1 MILNFVLPLLS
12 ILIISN
18 LAVLG
23 ARKLKIPTVVIL
35 ILVGVLF
42 GLPFLEKTLL
52 GPANKLIF
60 NLGDAGLLCLM
71 FLAGLES
78 SWRLLY
84 KEKKDA
90 ALIAVS
96 AALVPIGVGYATFCL
111 LGFSPQ
117 VSLILGICMSISAE
131 ATRAKVLMELKKL
144 KTKLGAALIGA
155 GLIDDTIGLS
165 LFILITYF
173 IKQADTR
180 EELLVAGSIISFF
193 VGLVVQR
200 IFSRENIII
209 KTAENMFNW
218 LIIPFFF
225 VSIGIHFGFESL
237 ALSPFIL
244 IAVLVISVMGKFLG
258 VFILKPFM
266 DFNWKQLYLT
276 GWAMNS
282 RGALEMAIAL
292 IAFRAQLIPLNLY
305 SSLVVMAFVTT
316 LMFPFIIVPLIRKNP
331 QVMD

>member
-1 MILNFVLPLLS
+1 MILDYALPLS
-12 ILIISN
+12 AILLVAN
-18 LAVLG
+18 LAVFG
-23 ARKLKIPTVVIL
+23 ARKIKIPTVVVL

-42 GLPFLEKTLL
+42 GVPFIEKTFL

-60 NLGDAGLLCLM
+60 NLGDIGLLCLM

-90 ALIAVS
+90 TLIAVS
-96 AALVPIGVGYATFCL
+96 AALVPIGVGYVAFCL
-111 LGFSPQ
+111 FGFSPK
-117 VSLILGICMSISAE
+117 VALILGICMSISAE

-144 KTKLGAALIGA
+144 KTRVGAALIGA

-173 IKQADTR
+173 IKSADTK
-180 EELLVAGSIISFF
+180 EELLVVGSIISFF
-193 VGLVVQR
+193 IGLVVQR
-200 IFSRENIII
+200 ILSRENPII
-209 KTAENMFNW
+209 KNTEKLFNW

-225 VSIGIHFGFESL
+225 VSIGIHFDFESL
-237 ALSPFIL
+237 ALNPL
-244 IAVLVISVMGKFLG
+244 VLMAVLVISVLGKFGG

-266 DFNWKQLYLT
+266 NFTWKQLYLT

-292 IAFRAQLIPLNLY
+292 IAFRAELIPINLY
-305 SSLVVMAFVTT
+305 SSLVVMAFLTT
-316 LMFPFIIVPLIRKNP
+316 LMFPFVIVPVIRKDP

>member
-1 MILNFVLPLLS
+1 MILNFFLPLLS
-12 ILIISN
+12 ILIVSN
-18 LAVLG
+18 LAVIG

-42 GLPFLEKTLL
+42 GVPFIEKAFL

-60 NLGDAGLLCLM
+60 NLGDMGLLCLM

-78 SWRLLY
+78 SWELLY

-90 ALIAVS
+90 TLIAVS
-96 AALVPIGVGYATFCL
+96 AVLVPIGLGYLVFRL
-111 LGFSPQ
+111 LGFSSQ
-117 VSLILGICMSISAE
+117 ISLIVGICISISAE

-144 KTKLGAALIGA
+144 KTRLGSALIGA

-173 IKQADTR
+173 IKKADTK
-180 EELLVAGSIISFF
+180 EELLVVGSIISFF
-193 VGLVVQR
+193 IGLVIQR
-200 IFSRENIII
+200 ITHRENIVI
-209 KTAENMFNW
+209 KSIERLFNW

-225 VSIGIHFGFESL
+225 VSIGIHFNFESL
-237 ALSPFIL
+237 AFNPLVL
-244 IAVLVISVMGKFLG
+244 IAVLIISILGKFGG

-266 DFNWKQLYLT
+266 DFTWNQLYLT

-305 SSLVVMAFVTT
+305 SSLVVMAFLTT
-316 LMFPFIIVPLIRKNP
+316 LMFPFIIVPMIRKDP
-331 QVMD
+331 QIMD

>member
-1 MILNFVLPLLS
+1 MILNYVLP
-12 ILIISN
+12 ILIILIVSN

-35 ILVGVLF
+35 ILMGVMF
-42 GLPFLEKTLL
+42 GLPFLEKTFL
-52 GPANKLIF
+52 GPASKLIF
-60 NLGDAGLLCLM
+60 NLGDIGLLCLM

-90 ALIAVS
+90 TLIAVS
-96 AALVPIGVGYATFCL
+96 AALVPIGMGYVAFRL
-111 LGFSPQ
+111 LDFSPQ
-117 VSLILGICMSISAE
+117 ISLIVGICMSISAE

-144 KTKLGAALIGA
+144 KTRLGAALIGA

-173 IKQADTR
+173 IKKADTK
-180 EELLVAGSIISFF
+180 EELLVVGSIISFF
-193 VGLVVQR
+193 IGLVVQR
-200 IFSRENIII
+200 ITHRENLVI
-209 KTAENMFNW
+209 KSIERMFNW

-225 VSIGIHFGFESL
+225 VSIGIHFDFESL

-244 IAVLVISVMGKFLG
+244 IAVLIISVLGKFGG

-266 DFNWKQLYLT
+266 DFSWKQLYLT

-305 SSLVVMAFVTT
+305 SSLVVMAFLTT
-316 LMFPFIIVPLIRKNP
+316 LMFPFIIVPTIRKDP